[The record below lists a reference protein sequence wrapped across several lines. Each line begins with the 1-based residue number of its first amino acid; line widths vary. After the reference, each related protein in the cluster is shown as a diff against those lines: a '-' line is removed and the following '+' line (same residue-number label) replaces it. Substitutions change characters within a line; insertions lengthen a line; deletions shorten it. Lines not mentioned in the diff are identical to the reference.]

1 MIPAVI
7 LLAVD
12 RPKNVPQWVVTLAFA
27 GDVHFDARVEL
38 AEISGS
44 DSFIHVTSR
53 LGPLVAQLVGVHRF
67 ELGAHLTLHLDARQ
81 AYVFDAAGRLAV
93 APRWRKGH

>member
-1 MIPAVI
+1 MDTEEGEDFGTVNA
-7 LLAVD
+7 AVD
-12 RPKNVPQWVVTLAFA
+12 D
-27 GDVHFDARVEL
+27 GDVTTHGDDE
-38 AEISGS
+38 
-44 DSFIHVTSR
+44 VTNT
-53 LGPLVAQLVGVHRF
+53 VAHVGVHRF